1 MLSNERNTMKKIVLL
16 LTLMMMLAGCTDLAE
31 DSADS
36 GVLTAQ
42 DLDGLYM
49 SVMFGLEVEMNSD
62 DTFVISELELY
73 DCYETKADADA
84 GAAEILDDEMFAEEY
99 DEATVAV
106 SDNCVY
112 IKTSLGYD
120 DDGTTFAATLITQ
133 AAVPYIEMVVTS
145 TDFEGEFTCDDG
157 ETIPADW
164 VNDGEEDCDGGEDED
179 ENAGDSLESESMEI
193 ATVYLAADGHG
204 SLVYA
209 EGVMEEDTTFCLPLG
224 PSSVMPIFYQ
234 AVDVLEELSDEEME
248 ELEWDDESTYPTQ
261 LSDLISTVNQN
272 YADSSIPGL
281 TDSLCG
287 GFTSMMATWFDW
299 GGNLAEGSSD
309 GGLALYDFAAYDASD
324 ETPTSSSG
332 EDLVYLQ
339 MIQGNDLS
347 WSSIGIQISVDG
359 GASQLC
365 ANPGQA
371 TDTACAISDND
382 DGMFAL
388 GEDITIM
395 EGTDDLCSASCE
407 IEITVI
413 DMNEGKVLYQGYIS
427 VE

>member
-1 MLSNERNTMKKIVLL
+1 
-16 LTLMMMLAGCTDLAE
+16 MLAGCTDLAE
-31 DSADS
+31 DSTDS

-62 DTFVISELELY
+62 DTFVISELDLY
-73 DCYETKADADA
+73 DCFETKADADA
-84 GAAEILDDEMFAEEY
+84 GVAEVLEDEYFEEEY
-99 DEATVAV
+99 GDATVFE

-112 IKTSLGYD
+112 IKNPLGD
-120 DDGTTFAATLITQ
+120 DDMSTTFTTTLITQ

-145 TDFEGEFTCDDG
+145 SEGEFTCDDG
-157 ETIPADW
+157 ETIPGDW

-179 ENAGDSLESESMEI
+179 EDAADSLDSSESMEI

-209 EGVMEEDTTFCLPLG
+209 EGIMEEDSTFCLPLG

-248 ELEWDDESTYPTQ
+248 ELDLTNESTYPTQ

-287 GFTSMMATWFDW
+287 GFTSMMATWF
-299 GGNLAEGSSD
+299 GLFGNLATENTD
-309 GGLALYDFAAYDASD
+309 GGLSLYNFDAYDAST
-324 ETPTSSSG
+324 ETPTSESG

-339 MIQGNDLS
+339 MVLGDDLS

-365 ANPGQA
+365 TNPGQA

-388 GEDITIM
+388 GEDITIS
-395 EGTDDLCSASCE
+395 EGTDDLCSGSCE

-413 DMNEGKVLYQGYIS
+413 ENNEGKVLYQGYVS
-427 VE
+427 VD